1 MYKLFLFALF
11 CSFQGLAQS
20 ECDGTPALNQ
30 KIVKLAKAKHKKKVG
45 RGECWDLAQYVL
57 DATGAEWDG
66 FEVYGR
72 LIYPSNECI
81 YPGDVIQFEKIKIEY
96 QVGNMTYSE
105 SMRHH
110 TAIVYKV
117 IDSNE
122 VILLHQNTAE
132 HGRKVGQSNL
142 MFDSIT
148 SGKLFVYRPEN

>member
-1 MYKLFLFALF
+1 
-11 CSFQGLAQS
+11 
-20 ECDGTPALNQ
+20 
-30 KIVKLAKAKHKKKVG
+30 
-45 RGECWDLAQYVL
+45 
-57 DATGAEWDG
+57 
-66 FEVYGR
+66 
-72 LIYPSNECI
+72 
-81 YPGDVIQFEKIKIEY
+81 
-96 QVGNMTYSE
+96 MTYSE